1 LHLRCKNVLR
11 MNERERFFQSVFARV
26 ERIETMSETQV
37 VNGLRAVKAV
47 RDSWGK
53 TLAFL
58 TACSLIAAED
68 SEDEINKLRS
78 ELSLAAR
85 PDDNA
90 LRLSSYIEDRLK
102 KRLETLRKNGK

>member
-1 LHLRCKNVLR
+1 
-11 MNERERFFQSVFARV
+11 MNERERFFQSIFARV

-58 TACSLIAAED
+58 TACSLMPAED

-78 ELSLAAR
+78 ELSSAAP
-85 PDDNA
+85 PDDST
-90 LRLSSYIEDRLK
+90 LRLSDYIEDALK
-102 KRLETLRKNGK
+102 KRLETLRKTGK

>member
-1 LHLRCKNVLR
+1 

-26 ERIETMSETQV
+26 EGIETMSEAQV

-58 TACSLIAAED
+58 TACSLMPAED
-68 SEDEINKLRS
+68 SENEINKLRS
-78 ELSLAAR
+78 ELSSAAR
-85 PDDNA
+85 PDDSA
-90 LRLSSYIEDRLK
+90 LRLSDYIEDALK
-102 KRLETLRKNGK
+102 KRLGTFKKKGK